1 MIKCCFL
8 VYRRHDLTRE
18 QFEDYWGRVHS
29 RLAVET
35 APAMGMVR
43 YVQNRTRTHPLADG
57 FQAMR
62 GCGAADFDG
71 MAEAWWESWEALEAA
86 AGAMPQEVA
95 AAILADEAQFIDMK
109 RSLIFFAEERT
120 FWPQANAA
128 ATLDEA
134 VS

>member
-8 VYRRHDLTRE
+8 VYRRPQLTRE
-18 QFEDYWGRVHS
+18 QFEDYWSRVHS

-35 APAMGMVR
+35 APAMGMIR
-43 YVQNRTRTHPLADG
+43 YVQNHTRTHPLADG

-71 MAEAWWESWEALEAA
+71 MAEAWWESWDMLEAA

-95 AAILADEAQFIDMK
+95 AAILADEAQFIDME
-109 RSLIFFAEERT
+109 RSLIFFAEEQT
-120 FWPQANAA
+120 FWPVADA
-128 ATLDEA
+128 ATDRAESA
-134 VS
+134 A